1 MERDKMKLISKV
13 AERAVIYLDGWDKFN
28 IVMDLDNCIEGGCD
42 LDLEGLL
49 KCDPVNLVHDIVG
62 INRNLDHRTYKLN
75 NHFYPR
81 MAI

>member
-1 MERDKMKLISKV
+1 MKLIGQV
-13 AERAVIYLDGWDKFN
+13 ADRALDELKGWDKMT
-28 IVMDLDNCIEGGCD
+28 ICMDLWFCIEGGCD